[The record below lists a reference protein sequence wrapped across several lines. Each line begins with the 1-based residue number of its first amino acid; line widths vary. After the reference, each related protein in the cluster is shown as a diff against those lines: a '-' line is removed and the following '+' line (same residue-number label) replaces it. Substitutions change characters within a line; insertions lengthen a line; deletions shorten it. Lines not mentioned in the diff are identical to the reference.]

1 MPDHASSADII
12 VLPAKPRPRR
22 QPRRIPAGLLPRM
35 LDVLLAWQERARER
49 RHLLSLSDH
58 ALKDVGLTR
67 ADLEGEAA
75 RPFWQP

>member
-1 MPDHASSADII
+1 MPDHASSGDII

-22 QPRRIPAGLLPRM
+22 QPRRIPASLLPRM
-35 LDVLLAWQERARER
+35 LDVLLTWQERARER